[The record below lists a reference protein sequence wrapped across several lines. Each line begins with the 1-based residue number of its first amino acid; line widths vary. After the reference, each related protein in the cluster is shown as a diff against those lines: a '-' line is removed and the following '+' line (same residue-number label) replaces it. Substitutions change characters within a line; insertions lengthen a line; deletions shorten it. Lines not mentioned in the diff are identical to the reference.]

1 MSKRILIVDDD
12 QGLVAPLKEGLEA
25 VGYRVSVAFDGLQG
39 VLQAHQTKPDA
50 IILDC
55 QMPGGG
61 GQSVY
66 EKLRGSPDT
75 SEIPVIFSS
84 VVPAEEIK
92 SRIKPGPNTFFL
104 RKPIGLNQFIAILNS
119 VLGLSVGGISE
130 ESFSPVPPPPASG
143 GWRAPDQSC
152 ERTPPASAAD
162 RPARHGAT
170 PPAASAERRQLARP
184 NFRHQKP
191 HAKPCKVRFH
201 EFNVRVTYADTDKM
215 GVIYYANYFKYFEQG
230 RVELLRS
237 LGVRYRDL
245 EVQRKLFIP
254 VVETGCRYLA
264 ASRYDDLLA
273 VRTCISELGK
283 ASVIFDYLILDEE
296 QGRRKV
302 ADGFTRHALVND
314 LWRAVRVPEDL
325 RRLLEPFVGDM
336 PA

>member
-12 QGLVAPLKEGLEA
+12 QNLVAPLKEGLES

-50 IILDC
+50 IILDY

-61 GQSVY
+61 GHTVY
-66 EKLRGSPDT
+66 ERLRGSPDT
-75 SEIPVIFSS
+75 AGIPVLFSS
-84 VVPAEEIK
+84 VVSAEEIR
-92 SRIKPGPNTFFL
+92 SRVKPGPNTFFL
-104 RKPIGLNQFIAILNS
+104 RKPMGLNQFIAILNS
-119 VLGLSVGGISE
+119 VLGLSVGGAPE
-130 ESFSPVPPPPASG
+130 EPFSPVPLPPPAG
-143 GWRAPDQSC
+143 PVFAAPSAKQGHAA
-152 ERTPPASAAD
+152 PAEAGS
-162 RPARHGAT
+162 
-170 PPAASAERRQLARP
+170 RR
-184 NFRHQKP
+184 P
-191 HAKPCKVRFH
+191 HARTGGVRFH

-215 GVIYYANYFKYFEQG
+215 GVIYYANYFRYFEQG

-245 EVQRKLFIP
+245 ETQRKLFLP

-273 VRTCISELGK
+273 VRTCICEIGK
-283 ASVIFDYLILDEE
+283 ASVKFSYLILDEE
-296 QGRRKV
+296 GGRRKV
-302 ADGFTRHALVND
+302 ADGFTRHAVVND
-314 LWRAVRVPEDL
+314 LWRAVRVPDDL

>member
-12 QGLVAPLKEGLEA
+12 QGLVAPLKEGLES

-39 VLQAHQTKPDA
+39 VLQAHQAKPDA
-50 IILDC
+50 IILDF

-61 GQSVY
+61 GHTVY
-66 EKLRGSPDT
+66 ERLRSSPDT
-75 SEIPVIFSS
+75 AGIPVIFSS
-84 VVPAEEIK
+84 VISADEIR
-92 SRIKPGPNTFFL
+92 SRVKPGPNTFFL
-104 RKPIGLNQFIAILNS
+104 RKPMGLGQFIAILNS
-119 VLGLSVGGISE
+119 VLGLSVGAAPE
-130 ESFSPVPPPPASG
+130 EPFSPVPPPPAV
-143 GWRAPDQSC
+143 RPTLAPAPAKAEHAPQSH
-152 ERTPPASAAD
+152 RGHVKPA
-162 RPARHGAT
+162 
-170 PPAASAERRQLARP
+170 
-184 NFRHQKP
+184 
-191 HAKPCKVRFH
+191 KVRFH

-215 GVIYYANYFKYFEQG
+215 GVIYYANYLRYFEQG

-273 VRTCISELGK
+273 VRTCITDMGK
-283 ASVIFDYLILDEE
+283 ASITFKYLIFDEE
-296 QGRRKV
+296 GGRRKV
-302 ADGFTRHALVND
+302 ADGFTRHAVVND

-325 RRLLEPFVGDM
+325 RKLLEPFVGEM